1 MVIVYEDDARFT
13 AADADALVVAAC
25 ACPSC
30 LRLPIVF
37 LAAAA
42 GGPTA
47 ECVCAMCRFAWR
59 LHLDDDQAARLGA
72 RPPAELTI
80 LPCRPPLNADVL
92 VRIGR
97 GRRWWLRRAR
107 ARAAQHLAAAWV
119 DWLAGAAVPFLLAA
133 PELYAVATVSHEPE
147 EGPA

>member
-1 MVIVYEDDARFT
+1 MTVYEDDARFAT
-13 AADADALVVAAC
+13 ADADPLVVSAF

-30 LRLPIVF
+30 LRRPIVF

-42 GGPTA
+42 GGPAA
-47 ECVCAMCRFAWR
+47 ECVCATCRFAWR

-92 VRIGR
+92 VRIGQ

-107 ARAAQHLAAAWV
+107 ARTAQCLAAAWL

-133 PELYAVATVSHEPE
+133 PELQAVAAVSHEPE